1 MSISFNVMIA
11 RMNYNQ
17 APSITVS
24 NLNIRYHEHLL
35 FNQFDFYLP
44 ANKWT
49 CLLGPSGVGKT
60 SILRFIAGLKY
71 DGDTECSG
79 DIIASDSQPL
89 HGRLTYMTQQDSLL
103 PWLDILDNVLLG
115 FYLRGEKITEQL
127 QQSVI
132 VLLERAGLK
141 NVSKKKPSQ
150 LSHGMRQRVV
160 LVRSLVEDRQVILMD
175 EPFSSLDIIT
185 RFKLQNLAAELLVNR
200 TVLLVTHDPLEALR
214 LGDYIYILT
223 GSPAKISN
231 LIKPCGTI
239 PRDST
244 DINLLKEQ
252 ARLLKMLADDC
263 VW

>member
-1 MSISFNVMIA
+1 MIV
-11 RMNYNQ
+11 RMNHNQ

-24 NLNIRYHEHLL
+24 NLNIRYHELQL

-60 SILRFIAGLKY
+60 SILRFIASLKY
-71 DGDTECSG
+71 NGDTECSG
-79 DIIASDSQPL
+79 DIATSDSQPL
-89 HGRLTYMTQQDSLL
+89 HGRLTCMTQQDSLL
-103 PWLDILDNVLLG
+103 PWLDILDNILLG
-115 FYLRGEKITEQL
+115 FYLRSEKITELLKQR
-127 QQSVI
+127 VI
-132 VLLERAGLK
+132 ALLEKVGL
-141 NVSKKKPSQ
+141 VGISRKKPSQ
-150 LSHGMRQRVV
+150 LSYGMRQRVV
-160 LVRSLVEDRQVILMD
+160 LVRSLIEDRQVILMD